1 MVGGRA
7 RSAAPRELAEDPQ
20 AWPHAN
26 LVGHPAAAVVQQ
38 IAAAL
43 AGILAERRLS
53 LRGLATASGV
63 NRQSIAD
70 LLAGRGHHRPAGD
83 YSRGPAVAGG
93 RSGVPMTTPSLEW
106 DVVMTSTV
114 WSSLLSAAP

>member
-20 AWPHAN
+20 AWPHAD
-26 LVGHPAAAVVQQ
+26 LAAYPAAAVVQQ

-43 AGILAERRLS
+43 AGVLDERRLS
-53 LRGLATASGV
+53 LRGLAAASGV

-70 LLAGRGHHRPAGD
+70 LLAGRSWPDVATIALLETALGLRLWPQGAPAP
-83 YSRGPAVAGG
+83 R
-93 RSGVPMTTPSLEW
+93 
-106 DVVMTSTV
+106 
-114 WSSLLSAAP
+114 

>member
-7 RSAAPRELAEDPQ
+7 RSAAPRDLAEDPQ
-20 AWPHAN
+20 AWPHAD
-26 LVGHPAAAVVQQ
+26 LARHPAAAVVQA

-53 LRGLATASGV
+53 LLGLATASGV

-70 LLAGRGHHRPAGD
+70 LLAGRSWPD
-83 YSRGPAVAGG
+83 VA
-93 RSGVPMTTPSLEW
+93 TIALLETALAARLW
-106 DVVMTSTV
+106 PDNA
-114 WSSLLSAAP
+114 SAP

>member
-20 AWPHAN
+20 AWPHAD
-26 LVGHPAAAVVQQ
+26 LARHPAAAVVQQ
-38 IAAAL
+38 IAATL

-53 LRGLATASGV
+53 LRGLAAASGV

-70 LLAGRGHHRPAGD
+70 LLAGRSWPDVATIALLEAALAVRLWPDTISA
-83 YSRGPAVAGG
+83 SR
-93 RSGVPMTTPSLEW
+93 
-106 DVVMTSTV
+106 
-114 WSSLLSAAP
+114 